1 MTDIEKDLEKV
12 IENKISYK
20 MGGHPI
26 QEVQQPQRQ
35 QPKKQKIKKTEKQIL
50 IDRILKKQ
58 NA

>member
-1 MTDIEKDLEKV
+1 
-12 IENKISYK
+12 